1 MEDEGQRAEEIDR
14 GNKAKVILSDP
25 LFQEAFDQLRELYMN
40 AWEQTTIKDSDTRER
55 LWMMI
60 ANLGDVKAHLK
71 TVLETGQMS
80 EQQLNDL
87 DLQDAEDSGVLKRKL
102 KQWGV
107 RT

>member
-60 ANLGDVKAHLK
+60 ANLGDVKSHLK

-80 EQQLNDL
+80 EQQLDDL

>member
-1 MEDEGQRAEEIDR
+1 MEDEGERAEEIDR

-80 EQQLNDL
+80 EQQLDDL

>member
-1 MEDEGQRAEEIDR
+1 MEDEGRRAEEIDR

-80 EQQLNDL
+80 EQQLDDL

>member
-1 MEDEGQRAEEIDR
+1 MEDEGRRAEEIDR

-40 AWEQTTIKDSDTRER
+40 AWEQTTIKDSNTRER

-80 EQQLNDL
+80 EQQLDDL

>member
-25 LFQEAFDQLRELYMN
+25 LFQEAFEQLRELYMN

-80 EQQLNDL
+80 EQQLDDL

>member
-25 LFQEAFDQLRELYMN
+25 LFREAFDQLRELYMN

-80 EQQLNDL
+80 EQQLDDL

>member
-80 EQQLNDL
+80 EQQLDDL

>member
-25 LFQEAFDQLRELYMN
+25 LYQEAFDQLRELYMN

-80 EQQLNDL
+80 EQQLDDL

>member
-1 MEDEGQRAEEIDR
+1 MEDEGQRAGEIDR

-80 EQQLNDL
+80 EQQLDDL

>member
-80 EQQLNDL
+80 EQQLDDL

-102 KQWGV
+102 KQWEV

>member
-80 EQQLNDL
+80 EQQLDYL
-87 DLQDAEDSGVLKRKL
+87 DLQ
-102 KQWGV
+102 
-107 RT
+107 

>member
-60 ANLGDVKAHLK
+60 ANLSDVKAHLK

-80 EQQLNDL
+80 EQQLDDL

>member
-40 AWEQTTIKDSDTRER
+40 AWEQTTIKDSNTRER

-80 EQQLNDL
+80 EQQLDDL

>member
-60 ANLGDVKAHLK
+60 ANLGDVKACLLY
-71 TVLETGQMS
+71 TS
-80 EQQLNDL
+80 PSPRDL
-87 DLQDAEDSGVLKRKL
+87 STSRMPSSA
-102 KQWGV
+102 
-107 RT
+107 

>member
-1 MEDEGQRAEEIDR
+1 MDDEGQRAEEIDR

-80 EQQLNDL
+80 EQQLDDL

>member
-1 MEDEGQRAEEIDR
+1 
-14 GNKAKVILSDP
+14 
-25 LFQEAFDQLRELYMN
+25 
-40 AWEQTTIKDSDTRER
+40 
-55 LWMMI
+55 MMI

-80 EQQLNDL
+80 EQQLDDL

>member
-40 AWEQTTIKDSDTRER
+40 AWDQTTIKDSDTRER

-80 EQQLNDL
+80 EQQLDDL

>member
-1 MEDEGQRAEEIDR
+1 
-14 GNKAKVILSDP
+14 
-25 LFQEAFDQLRELYMN
+25 MN

-80 EQQLNDL
+80 EQQLDDL